1 MFKHILVPLDGSRL
15 AESVLPV
22 TSYLAK
28 TLNASVTLFHV
39 IEQDAPKEVHGE
51 MHLNDP
57 EEANEYL
64 KGIVEQAFPAEVKV
78 DYHVHTAEAKDVAR
92 SIVEHE
98 SEFTHDLIVMCTHGR
113 GRALHLLLGSIAQQ
127 VINKGNIP
135 VLIIHPDDG
144 KTLEKFSCNSILLP
158 SDESAEHEQVLPVAR
173 ELASAC
179 DATIHLIMVIQTFAT
194 VSGRWTSTTRY
205 LPGTTSKMLELSVED
220 AEEYLEDQQQQLT
233 KEGLT
238 VSANVLRGDPANVI
252 VDAARKLNVDLII
265 LGTHGKS
272 GMDALLSGSV
282 ANKVCSQ
289 CKVPL
294 LLVPV
299 K

>member
-1 MFKHILVPLDGSRL
+1 MFKNILVPLDGSRL

-22 TSYLAK
+22 TAYLAK
-28 TLNASVTLFHV
+28 ALNASVTLFHV
-39 IEQDAPKEVHGE
+39 IEKDAPKEVHGE
-51 MHLNDP
+51 MHLNNPD
-57 EEANEYL
+57 EATEYL
-64 KGIVEQAFPAEVKV
+64 KRITEQAFPPDIKV

-98 SEFTHDLIVMCTHGR
+98 NEFALDLIIMCTHGR

-127 VINKGNIP
+127 VISKGKIP

-144 KTLEKFSCNSILLP
+144 ETLETFSCDAILLP
-158 SDESAEHEQVLPVAR
+158 IDEIAEHGQVLPIAQ
-173 ELASAC
+173 ELA
-179 DATIHLIMVIQTFAT
+179 ATCHATVHLIMVIQTFGT

-205 LPGTTSKMLELSVED
+205 LPGTTSKLLELSVED
-220 AEEYLEDQQQQLT
+220 AEEYLANQQQQLE
-233 KEGLT
+233 KAGLM

-252 VDAARKLNVDLII
+252 VDAAQKLNVDLII

-272 GMDALLSGSV
+272 GMDALLTGSV

-289 CKVPL
+289 SKVPL

>member
-22 TSYLAK
+22 TSYLAE
-28 TLNASVTLFHV
+28 TLHLSVTLLHV
-39 IEQDAPKEVHGE
+39 IEKNAPKSIHGE
-51 MHLNDP
+51 MHLNNPD
-57 EEANEYL
+57 EANDYL
-64 KGIVEQAFPAEVKV
+64 KSIAKKAFPAMVKV
-78 DYHVHTAEAKDVAR
+78 NYHVHTAEAKDIAR

-127 VINKGNIP
+127 VVGKGNIP
-135 VLIIHPDDG
+135 VLIIHPDEG

-158 SDESAEHEQVLPVAR
+158 IDETAEHEQSLSVVR
-173 ELASAC
+173 ELALAC
-179 DATIHLIMVIQTFAT
+179 AATIHLITVIQTFGT
-194 VSGRWTSTTRY
+194 VSGRWTSTARY
-205 LPGTTSKMLELSVED
+205 LPGTTSEMLEVSVD
-220 AEEYLEDQQQQLT
+220 NAGEYLKNQQRHLT
-233 KEGLT
+233 KAGLT
-238 VSANVLRGDPANVI
+238 VTTNVLRGDPANVI
-252 VDAARKLNVDLII
+252 IDTAKKLSIDLII
-265 LGTHGKS
+265 LGTHGKA

-282 ANKVCSQ
+282 ANKVCSK
-289 CKVPL
+289 CKFPL